1 MGRITLRSTKRTD
14 LAATGKSIAKRA
26 IAVQATVAVVIAI
39 AAGLFAGTKIG
50 VSVFFGALISLLP
63 NIVFAVFAFKYSG
76 ARHNQ
81 QVARSFSQGAKV
93 KLALSIILFVIA
105 FTWVNATPLALF
117 AGFAV
122 AMVSHWLA
130 LLQQHSRQ

>member
-1 MGRITLRSTKRTD
+1 MRNSSRTD

-26 IAVQATVAVVIAI
+26 IAVQAIVTLVIAI
-39 AAGLFAGTKIG
+39 VTGIVTDTKIG
-50 VSVFFGALISLLP
+50 ISVFFGALISLLP
-63 NIVFAVFAFKYSG
+63 NIIFAIFAFRFSG

-105 FTWVNATPLALF
+105 FNWLEASPQALF

-122 AMVSHWLA
+122 ATVSHWLA
-130 LLQQHSRQ
+130 LLQQHDRQ

>member
-1 MGRITLRSTKRTD
+1 MRNTSRTD

-26 IAVQATVAVVIAI
+26 IAVQAIVTVVIAI
-39 AAGLFAGTKIG
+39 IAGLVTDTKIG
-50 VSVFFGALISLLP
+50 LSVFFGALISLLP
-63 NIVFAVFAFKYSG
+63 NMVFAIFAFRFSG

-105 FTWVNATPLALF
+105 FNWLNASPLALF

-122 AMVSHWLA
+122 ATVSHWLA
-130 LLQQHSRQ
+130 LLQQHDRQ

>member
-1 MGRITLRSTKRTD
+1 LRNTSRTD

-26 IAVQATVAVVIAI
+26 IAVQAIVTVVIAI
-39 AAGLFAGTKIG
+39 VAGLATDTKIG
-50 VSVFFGALISLLP
+50 ISVFFGALISLLP
-63 NIVFAVFAFKYSG
+63 NMVFAIFAFRFSG

-105 FTWVNATPLALF
+105 FNWLEASPLALF

-122 AMVSHWLA
+122 ATVSHWLA
-130 LLQQHSRQ
+130 LLQQHDRQ